1 VHLLEHV
8 SLDEQFV
15 ETLTGLLSTDLLNG
29 SKERVGLVQSVQE
42 ADGLVDGNG
51 IFFPQVKQ
59 LKSLLK
65 VIQPGSETS
74 GGHPG
79 LLGPLLADFVE
90 EDVFHEVFH
99 SGSHG
104 QLSLESQLKVLKVD
118 DNLVDES
125 VNQLALLQV
134 HVLVRSTGVVS
145 QFRVDLIDGESLGLY
160 LDFVEDSLGEFSG
173 DINDSGSTFS
183 STTTLGLKLNQNGEQ
198 VVTLGSSEIDFGV
211 GVHSESERGL
221 SGKLGLNML
230 DVLSVSSSNGALER
244 SSSLSVGEKFG
255 FVKKL
260 LVEEMIKVRFTKES
274 IPVIDNVTTIH
285 DLTDKIS
292 EIIPWHFTATTSTF
306 HVVLEYDRGITEIT
320 FREGVSHVE
329 SLGSELS
336 ALAHDGVEIAETEKD
351 SPDFGFALIEFLLL
365 VHSDSTLHVGLESCR
380 RLVGELDG
388 SLEQVD
394 RNTVTGVRRQEES
407 EVLVRSFNGKDVK
420 LLGDLIQE
428 SRHEMHVLQHDPLSF
443 LVSHF

>member
-8 SLDEQFV
+8 SLDVQLV
-15 ETLTGLLSTDLLNG
+15 ETLTGLLSTNLLNG
-29 SKERVGLVQSVQE
+29 SEERVGLVQSVQE
-42 ADGLVDGNG
+42 TDGLVDGG
-51 IFFPQVKQ
+51 GVIFPQVKQ

-79 LLGPLLADFVE
+79 LLGPLLADLVE
-90 EDVFHEVFH
+90 EDVFHKVFH

-118 DNLVDES
+118 DDLVDES

-134 HVLVRSTGVVS
+134 HVLVRATGVVS
-145 QFRVDLIDGESLGLY
+145 QFGVDLVDGESLGLD

-173 DINDSGSTFS
+173 DINDSGSTIS
-183 STTTLGLKLNQNGEQ
+183 STTTLGLKLNQDGEQ
-198 VVTLGSSEIDFGV
+198 VVTLGSSEIDFSV
-211 GVHSESERGL
+211 GMHSEGERGL
-221 SGKLGLNML
+221 SGKLVLNVL
-230 DVLSVSSSNGALER
+230 DVLIVSSSNGALER
-244 SSSLSVGEKFG
+244 SSSFSVGEKFS
-255 FVKKL
+255 FIKEL
-260 LVEEMIKVRFTKES
+260 LVEEMIQVRFTQES
-274 IPVIDNVTTIH
+274 IPVINDMTTIH
-285 DLTDKIS
+285 DFSDKIS

-306 HVVLEYDRGITEIT
+306 HVVLEHDRGIAEIT

-336 ALAHDGVEIAETEKD
+336 ALTHDGVEIAETKED
-351 SPDFGFALIEFLLL
+351 GSDLGLTLIEFLLL
-365 VHSDSTLHVGLESCR
+365 VHGDSTLHVGFESCG

-388 SLEQVD
+388 SLKQVD
-394 RNTVTGVRRQEES
+394 GNTVTGVRRQEES
-407 EVLVRSFNGKDVK
+407 EVLVRSFNGKGVE
-420 LLGDLIQE
+420 LLGDLVQE

-443 LVSHF
+443 FVSHL

>member
-1 VHLLEHV
+1 VHLLKHV
-8 SLDEQFV
+8 SLDVQLV

-65 VIQPGSETS
+65 VVQPGSETS

-79 LLGPLLADFVE
+79 LFGPLLADFVE

-145 QFRVDLIDGESLGLY
+145 QFRVDLIDGESLGLH

-183 STTTLGLKLNQNGEQ
+183 STTTLGLKLNQDGEQ

-211 GVHSESERGL
+211 GVHSESERGF
-221 SGKLGLNML
+221 SRKLGLNML
-230 DVLSVSSSNGALER
+230 DVLTVSSSNGALER
-244 SSSLSVGEKFG
+244 SSSFSVGEKFG
-255 FVKKL
+255 FIKKL

-292 EIIPWHFTATTSTF
+292 EIIPWYFTTTTSNF
-306 HVVLEYDRGITEIT
+306 HLVL
-320 FREGVSHVE
+320 
-329 SLGSELS
+329 
-336 ALAHDGVEIAETEKD
+336 
-351 SPDFGFALIEFLLL
+351 
-365 VHSDSTLHVGLESCR
+365 
-380 RLVGELDG
+380 
-388 SLEQVD
+388 
-394 RNTVTGVRRQEES
+394 
-407 EVLVRSFNGKDVK
+407 
-420 LLGDLIQE
+420 
-428 SRHEMHVLQHDPLSF
+428 
-443 LVSHF
+443 